1 MRNCVCRFVWGAV
14 AMLAALPAQALD
26 VLQVVPADV
35 WGVAVVRKGADLQR
49 QWDALS
55 EQVPLPFPNP
65 AAVLREELAAV
76 QGIDWDG
83 SFAAAWL
90 PAEEPVGTVNVF
102 FLAVR
107 DPAALRDSIGTGEE
121 VAGMLPVTVAGE
133 AMQLGFR
140 DGYAILVDEADQ
152 AVLKQTLETPQTL
165 AGPLRPLEA
174 HLRETAAFVATT
186 PSGIRMVQQ
195 QVLAGLEIARQQTE
209 MMPQGAAAGFEMY
222 EVLFSSLDQE
232 VTHAMAGLQRE
243 EDGSLRLVLGALF
256 ADGGVLAELARTA
269 EPPQVELL
277 RGLPA
282 SEFFFAAG
290 GSVPQ
295 AWNQHVLALSMRA
308 SEIYFDS
315 ESLDEAQRQQLA
327 ELNALSV
334 RRVHAMAMQMGL
346 TDPDQPLYGNS
357 TLVMHVDD
365 APAYIEDYARAME
378 QMGTWLRQLDDPPF
392 SYTSERIEI
401 AGRPG
406 LRFDLRMAGLF
417 GAADTPPEVEPM
429 FQAMFGS
436 AEQLSFFLA
445 ASDERTVLGT
455 YVSQQPLEKMLAQ
468 PAPAFDSLPTVS
480 RTLALLPADAQAIGV
495 WSVRGMFAYYQRIL
509 GAVAPE
515 PGMFAF
521 PEFPASPPIGLA
533 IGFSERSGRADV
545 VLPRELLEAL
555 ATFALEQAAVPGG
568 PQN

>member
-1 MRNCVCRFVWGAV
+1 
-14 AMLAALPAQALD
+14 MLAALQAQALD

-35 WGVAVVRKGADLQR
+35 WGVAVVRNGADFQR

-55 EQVPLPFPNP
+55 EQLPLPFPN
-65 AAVLREELAAV
+65 LATVQLAEV

-83 SFAAAWL
+83 SFAVAWL
-90 PAEEPVGTVNVF
+90 PAEERGGAVNVV

-107 DPAALRDSIGTGEE
+107 DPAELQKSIGTGEA
-121 VAGMLPVTVAGE
+121 VAGLLPVTVAGRT
-133 AMQLGFR
+133 MLMGFR
-140 DGYAILVDEADQ
+140 DGYAVLVADADQ
-152 AVLKQTLETPQTL
+152 AVLKKTLEAPQTL
-165 AGPLRPLEA
+165 AAPLRPLEA

-195 QVLAGLEIARQQTE
+195 QVLAGLEIARQQAE

-222 EVLFSSLDQE
+222 EVLFSSLDRE
-232 VTHAMAGLQRE
+232 VTHAMAGLRRE
-243 EDGSLRLVLGALF
+243 EDGSLRLVLGTLF
-256 ADGGVLAELARTA
+256 AEGGVLAELARTA
-269 EPPQVELL
+269 EPPQVEMF

-295 AWNQHVLALSMRA
+295 AWSQHVLALSMRA

-315 ESLDEAQRQQLA
+315 ERLDEAQRKQLA

-334 RRVHAMAMQMGL
+334 RRVRAMAMQMGL
-346 TDPDQPLYGNS
+346 TEADQPLYGNS

-378 QMGTWLRQLDDPPF
+378 QMGVWLRQLDDPPF

-406 LRFDLRMAGLF
+406 LRFDLRMEGLF
-417 GAADTPPEVEPM
+417 VPDDTPPEVEQM

-436 AEQLSFFLA
+436 AEQLSFFMV
-445 ASDERTVLGT
+445 ASDERTVLGS

-468 PAPAFDSLPTVS
+468 PGPAFDSLPTVS

-495 WSVRGMFAYYQRIL
+495 WSVRGMFAYYQRML
-509 GAVAPE
+509 GALAPE
-515 PGMFAF
+515 PGMFAI

-533 IGFSERSGRADV
+533 IGFSERCGRAEV

-555 ATFALEQAAVPGG
+555 ATFVLEQAAGPGWQ
-568 PQN
+568 QN